1 MKKCPNCG
9 ALMEADVN
17 FCTKC
22 GTDLR
27 NINNTQVNESELKP
41 NVNPP
46 ITPEKKE
53 PEHMKQSTTPNDRQS
68 VSEQTSQTESQFAQP
83 RITPQPPQYNSQPTY
98 SNQGQTNNQYQT
110 SNSARKEK
118 FNNYWQWCVAS
129 WKRPFS
135 ELTGESW
142 YGWVTILAEDI
153 VLVLGIYF
161 GMKAVANRY
170 GASTFGLGDT
180 VSGIAF
186 NSTIALLFFSVLF
199 EVIVIGGYYAAYRF
213 IYGHG
218 KNLLEFVN
226 SGVHS
231 SNLNLILTVLTFII
245 MLLGSSNGSMSAL
258 LFLLIIANFFMG
270 FQVTTLGEN
279 LKPVR
284 DKMYGYIISFFI
296 IIIALIILF
305 SLIYSS
311 AYDSLMN
318 QLFSAFS

>member
-27 NINNTQVNESELKP
+27 NINNAQANKSELKP
-41 NVNPP
+41 NVNSP
-46 ITPEKKE
+46 IIPERIE
-53 PEHMKQSTTPNDRQS
+53 PEHIKQSTTLNDQQS
-68 VSEQTSQTESQFAQP
+68 TSERNSQIESQFAQAKA
-83 RITPQPPQYNSQPTY
+83 TPPKPQNYVQPAV
-98 SNQGQTNNQYQT
+98 SNQEQANNQYQT
-110 SNSARKEK
+110 SSSARKEK

-226 SGVHS
+226 SGVHC
-231 SNLNLILTVLTFII
+231 SNLNLILSVLTFVI
-245 MLLGSSNGSMSAL
+245 MLLGSSNDSMAAL

-279 LKPVR
+279 LKPVH

>member
-27 NINNTQVNESELKP
+27 NINNTQANKSELKP

-46 ITPEKKE
+46 IIPEKNE
-53 PEHMKQSTTPNDRQS
+53 SEHMKQSATPNEQQS
-68 VSEQTSQTESQFAQP
+68 ISDQASQTESQFAEP

-110 SNSARKEK
+110 SNSERKEK

-161 GMKAVANRY
+161 GMKAVANSY
-170 GASTFGLGDT
+170 GASAFGLGDT

-186 NSTIALLFFSVLF
+186 NATIALLFFSVLF

-245 MLLGSSNGSMSAL
+245 MLLGSSNGSMAGL